1 MDKDR
6 REEGWIGWIERSRCR
21 PFAAKDSL
29 EPLPTREVW
38 MEGRIES
45 KGAVADH
52 PASLASRVYR
62 AYRAYRA
69 YLPCLP
75 VAKEKEVKKK
85 G

>member
-1 MDKDR
+1 MDGSVAVSCCLIVKKQR
-6 REEGWIGWIERSRCR
+6 
-21 PFAAKDSL
+21 K

-45 KGAVADH
+45 KGTVADH
-52 PASLASRVYR
+52 PASLAYRVYR

-75 VAKEKEVKKK
+75 VAKKKEVKKK